1 MLWVAVQAL
10 FALKSKYQHVV
21 IYAGDE
27 GQSKDQILQH
37 VKVRNIASYPN

>member
-10 FALKSKYQHVV
+10 FALKSKYQHIV

-27 GQSKDQILQH
+27 GQSKNDILQH
-37 VKVRNIASYPN
+37 VKV